1 MQPSG
6 LARFPRIV
14 VAILGGAD
22 GNDQI
27 LALVVSK
34 DDDGTGLLDLVGNRA
49 LELGSGV
56 LGSAI
61 VPSHDWSSV
70 RVQEWAVSAEKTFV
84 NLAALDSGIHCRTS
98 SGSPGL

>member
-1 MQPSG
+1 LGTLQTDMQPSG
-6 LARFPRIV
+6 LARIPGIV

-49 LELGSGV
+49 L
-56 LGSAI
+56 
-61 VPSHDWSSV
+61 
-70 RVQEWAVSAEKTFV
+70 
-84 NLAALDSGIHCRTS
+84 
-98 SGSPGL
+98 